1 MKRDEQPGGAGS
13 TNPWTHALAN
23 HDLHTHTSWSDGRHP
38 ISLLVQEARA
48 YELDAIAITDH
59 YWPGVGPGESDEAFD
74 RYLAE
79 IEAARAGQGDVR
91 VLRGAEA
98 TVLDVT
104 GRISL
109 DAVHAERLD
118 WVLCDLGSRSEGTF
132 VHTPADKRVYMEN
145 VIRTYLGL
153 CDVPYLNAI
162 AHPFNTGNTVPSL
175 LPEEYPEH
183 LLRELAQ
190 KMAERRI
197 VFDVINSTMFWF
209 KDSGVAPRALTAQ
222 YVEVVRLFAR
232 EGVTFQMSSD
242 DHRTGLGNTRWPEM
256 VLRRAGVTREQMV
269 DARRIALKG

>member
-1 MKRDEQPGGAGS
+1 MRRDEQPGGAGS

-48 YELDAIAITDH
+48 YEMDAIAITDH
-59 YWPGVGPGESDEAFD
+59 YWPGTGLGESDEAFD
-74 RYLAE
+74 SYLAE
-79 IEAARAGQGDVR
+79 IEAARSGQDDVL

-109 DAVHAERLD
+109 DAAHAERLD

-132 VHTPADKRVYMEN
+132 VHTPTDKRVYMEN

-242 DHRTGLGNTRWPEM
+242 DHRTGLGNTRWPEL

-269 DARRIALKG
+269 DARRIPLKG